1 MIIKVTF
8 VSPIFI
14 FQKRNLEEYTY
25 KINVLF
31 NWLRL
36 QFTTLASDHY
46 TLALAN

>member
-1 MIIKVTF
+1 MIIKATS

-14 FQKRNLEEYTY
+14 FQKRNLGEYTY
-25 KINVLF
+25 KSNVLF

-36 QFTTLASDHY
+36 QFTTLVSGHY